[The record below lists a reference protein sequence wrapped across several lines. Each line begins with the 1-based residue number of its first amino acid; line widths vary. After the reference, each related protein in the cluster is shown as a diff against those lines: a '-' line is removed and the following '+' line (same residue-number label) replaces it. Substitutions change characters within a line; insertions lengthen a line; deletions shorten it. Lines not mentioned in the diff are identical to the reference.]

1 MKKLKVKKIVSL
13 FLAIATLLS
22 CMTIFSVNADGTAIS
37 LKNDDILFGGEKI
50 GYGTGVTIESDCV
63 TVAGKDFVR
72 YLAYAENSGEY
83 TISFDMSLN
92 CSAAQWVSVY
102 NEQTGVRNK
111 LYYNA
116 GEHTRNANLA
126 PDKLD
131 DSHWKYST
139 AATTSDKTVST
150 YLKKGYNIL
159 YVEAQ
164 DAKIYGIKLTPIYDT
179 PELYAYSSNGE
190 GFSEIVLPMKSTK
203 GFDIYA
209 DEEGEYALTLREGMN
224 GAEWINNIIVN
235 GVSQTGGVVQGNGKI
250 VWLKKW
256 SANYGSS
263 GLALPTVTLN
273 KGKNT
278 VLFQRTGGN
287 NININLWGLRAVKTS
302 GYSQKSPEKLMK
314 AEFTKDKL
322 LNFIPETSS
331 LINGENLSFG
341 SVSSDSPYGIAA
353 IGECF
358 EEGSYNIDFVLSE
371 DMASEAK
378 IELIS
383 VNSKEKTEF
392 VIPED
397 AKSGDKITKTIDI
410 SGGENLFLINS
421 LFGNAGI
428 SKIEFKNLDSS
439 PELTDDDV
447 PSATLKNLDEY
458 NSFTDFTKEAS
469 SYSVSF
475 GSSDEKISYSLSVSA
490 EAEEASFNVY
500 LDGELILENASSD
513 SLGDY
518 VFSVG
523 DHTLKLEY
531 MGTDPNL
538 NSVSL
543 NKKSESGGNLLE
555 VKATDCFEM
564 SEGATKETE
573 RVYIKPSN
581 YIKMKVNLPKSGRYL
596 LYFTYATTGA
606 SEWFKIENETTEE
619 TFNGVFANSPYTK
632 NEVTT
637 ANKEN
642 AGSQVKMFFNCSEG
656 ENIIKVTKSGN
667 HSYIYKLGFEYIP
680 DDAFISSAYVG
691 GVELLGYNKITPS
704 ADTVK
709 LIFSDNIKDGN
720 LKERIKIT
728 DENGLSYSFEAESEN
743 SVITL
748 KLTTSLQP
756 KLKYT
761 VTAEGLELENSEIK
775 TAKSVLFETREEV
788 SDGKSTLTCDQIETN
803 LESVTAFGTVT
814 AENGEL
820 ISNRAVRMYL
830 YEQGK
835 EDLEYMCD
843 GYTTDGGKYEI
854 TGNIDKSVH
863 KSGKYKIYLVPQYNK
878 SGYALKSIVYT
889 DKDTENAI
897 ALAFE
902 NAKTTD
908 AVKKAFSDYKDFIS
922 VKPEKDVLT
931 VGENLYNHFISYEL
945 KDMSGF
951 YEFYNK
957 MYMFEAL
964 RNSADADVLEEFLY
978 NEENC
983 GKIGFDYDKISLI
996 KNNKQAFLTEALA
1009 IDEGDFSDYS
1019 EKFGEILDKYLY
1031 EESEKSDISLNLS
1044 DISVKKGKEFKLKLN
1059 GGQLTSVKKIELTL
1073 DFGSKNAI
1081 DSDNLSVTSSEKGS
1095 KSATYDNGKLTLL
1108 YSYKSPAD
1116 LSELLTLSLTAK
1128 GVGSYSVSY
1137 GGKIYYDFSGY
1148 EIVKFVTDDEFGLT
1162 VTDSSASSSS
1172 SGKTSVKSSS
1182 SSYVPKTED
1191 KKDDENAEVA
1201 DSVYKFEDLEGFEW
1215 AEESINALLK
1225 KGIIS
1230 KADDKKF
1237 RPDDN
1242 ITREEFVKLI
1252 ITLLDIKENSKNS
1265 ENSETDF
1272 SDLPKSHWAYEYV
1285 MTAVENGIIS
1295 GMGDGRFGTG
1305 ESITREQ
1312 MAAIAERV
1320 LMLYGKTA
1328 QTADMEN
1335 FSDYNEISDYAK
1347 SSVMTMKYFN
1357 IINGIGDNTFA
1368 PKNNATR
1375 AQAAKIIYELSKVV
1389 GL

>member
-50 GYGTGVTIESDCV
+50 GYGSGVTLESDCA
-63 TVAGKDFVR
+63 TVAGRDFVR

-83 TISFDMSLN
+83 TISLDMSLN
-92 CSAAQWVSVY
+92 CSAAQWVSIY
-102 NEQTGVRNK
+102 NEQTGVRNR

-116 GEHTRNANLA
+116 GEHTRNSNLA

-131 DSHWKYST
+131 DSHWQYST

-159 YVEAQ
+159 YVQAQ

-190 GFSEIVLPMKSTK
+190 SFSAVVLPPKSAN

-209 DEEGEYALTLREGMN
+209 DEEGEYTLTLREGMN
-224 GAEWINNIIVN
+224 GAEWIHNVIVN

-263 GLALPTVTLN
+263 GNALPTVTLN

-278 VLFQRTGGN
+278 VEFQRTAGN

-302 GYSQKSPEKLMK
+302 GYSEETAEKLMK

-331 LINGENLSFG
+331 LVNGENLSFG
-341 SVSSDSPYGIAA
+341 NSSTDSPYGIAT
-353 IGECF
+353 ISECF

-371 DMASEAK
+371 DMASETK

-421 LFGNAGI
+421 LSGNASV
-428 SKIEFKNLDSS
+428 SKIEFKNFDSS

-458 NSFTDFTKEAS
+458 NSFTDFTKEDS
-469 SYSVSF
+469 SYSFSF
-475 GSSDEKISYSLSVSA
+475 GSSDETAVYSLSVSA
-490 EAEEASFNVY
+490 EAEEASFNIY
-500 LDGELILENASSD
+500 LDGELIYENMSLD

-518 VFSVG
+518 TFSKG

-531 MGTDPNL
+531 MGTDPNI

-543 NKKSESGGNLLE
+543 NKKSENSGNLFE

-581 YIKMKVNLPKSGRYL
+581 YIKLKVNLPKSGRYL
-596 LYFTYATTGA
+596 LHFTYATTGA

-637 ANKEN
+637 ANKDN

-656 ENIIKVTKSGN
+656 ENIIKVTKGGN

-704 ADTVK
+704 ADTIK

-720 LKERIKIT
+720 LKDRIKIT
-728 DENGLSYSFEAESEN
+728 DENGLSYSFEAEAEN
-743 SVITL
+743 SAATL

-756 KLKYT
+756 NLKYT
-761 VTAEGLELENSEIK
+761 ITAAGLELENSEIK
-775 TAKSVLFETREEV
+775 TAKTVLFETREEV
-788 SDGKSTLTCDQIETN
+788 SDGKSTLTCDQIETS
-803 LESVTAFGTVT
+803 LESVTASGTVT

-835 EDLEYMCD
+835 EDLEYMCE
-843 GYTTDGGKYEI
+843 GYTDKDGKYEI

-863 KSGKYKIYLVPQYNK
+863 NSGKYKIYLVPQYNK

-897 ALAFE
+897 ASAFE

-945 KDMSGF
+945 KSMSGF

-964 RNSADADVLEEFLY
+964 RNSADTAALEGFLY

-996 KNNKQAFLTEALA
+996 KNNKQGFLTEILA
-1009 IDEGDFSDYS
+1009 MDESDFSDYS
-1019 EKFGEILDKYLY
+1019 EKFSEILDKYLY

-1044 DISVKKGKEFKLKLN
+1044 DISVKKGKEFKMKLN
-1059 GGQLTSVKKIELTL
+1059 GGQLTSVKKIELTF

-1081 DSDNLSVTSSEKGS
+1081 DSDTLSISSSEKGNKALS
-1095 KSATYDNGKLTLL
+1095 CENGKLTLS
-1108 YSYKSPAD
+1108 YEYKSPAD
-1116 LSELLTLSLTAK
+1116 LSELLILSLTAK
-1128 GVGSYSVSY
+1128 EVGSYSVSY

-1148 EIVKFVTDDEFGLT
+1148 EIVRNITDGSFNFS
-1162 VTDSSASSSS
+1162 VTDSSSSSS
-1172 SGKTSVKSSS
+1172 SGKTSVKASSS
-1182 SSYVPKTED
+1182 TYVPTTED
-1191 KKDDENAEVA
+1191 KKDDTNGSAS

-1225 KGIIS
+1225 KGVVS

-1237 RPDDN
+1237 RPNDN

-1252 ITLLDIKENSKNS
+1252 ITLLDVKASSGSS
-1265 ENSETDF
+1265 EIADF
-1272 SDLPKSHWAYEYV
+1272 SDLPKSHWAYECV

-1357 IINGIGDNTFA
+1357 IINGIGDNMFA